1 MIIGYIEGATRI
13 LGAPEG
19 NPEVKPLAIRDI
31 QYDDGTHAVM
41 SAWMPT
47 PNELAAMNAGEPV
60 YLIIFG
66 VSMPPAYVC
75 VKGVTE

>member
-1 MIIGYIEGATRI
+1 MIIGHIEGATRV

-31 QYDDGTHAVM
+31 QYEDGTRAVM
-41 SAWMPT
+41 SAWLPT
-47 PNELAAMNAGEPV
+47 REEVDAIMAGEPV

-66 VSMPPAYVC
+66 ATMPPAYVC
-75 VKGVTE
+75 VKGVIA